1 MTSLTRVRLV
11 FVADHLN
18 QWLRFGKPTVED
30 LPDPHHRYVY
40 FAPGSTFGLVD
51 WRANE
56 YGTVRWRLT
65 ILRAAG
71 PGEHVAC
78 IADVEPGAQLLLHV
92 ATPAKTRRVLQLID
106 AIEAQCIDPEEVS
119 EDYWRTLHQRLVAGI
134 DPPVYSATEHAAVQ
148 RRRELLS

>member
-1 MTSLTRVRLV
+1 MSPMTRVRLV
-11 FVADHLN
+11 FVADQLN
-18 QWLRFGKPTVED
+18 QWLRFGKPITED
-30 LPDPHHRYVY
+30 VPDPHYRYVY

-56 YGTVRWRLT
+56 YGTVRWRLS
-65 ILRAAG
+65 ILRAVR

-78 IADVEPGAQLLLHV
+78 IADVELGAQLLLHV

-119 EDYWRTLHQRLVAGI
+119 EDYWRVLHQRLVAGI
-134 DPPVYSATEHAAVQ
+134 DPPIYTAAEHSAMRH
-148 RRRELLS
+148 RCGLLS

>member
-1 MTSLTRVRLV
+1 MSPLTRVRLV
-11 FVADHLN
+11 FVADQLN
-18 QWLRFGKPTVED
+18 QWLRFGKPSIED
-30 LPDPHHRYVY
+30 LPDPHYRYVY

-51 WRANE
+51 WRAND
-56 YGTVRWRLT
+56 YGTVRWRLS

-78 IADVEPGAQLLLHV
+78 IADVAPGAQLLLHV

-106 AIEAQCIDPEEVS
+106 AIEAQGIDPEEVS
-119 EDYWRTLHQRLVAGI
+119 EDYWRVLHQRLVAGI
-134 DPPVYSATEHAAVQ
+134 DPPVYSATEHAAMQ